1 MRTAQ
6 AGQQSVN
13 QRGIGTKGGPEN
25 LFQKPGRG
33 PAMKLYFLYV
43 LIAAIAVMAHVGAR
57 KSAATETDKVP
68 V

>member
-1 MRTAQ
+1 
-6 AGQQSVN
+6 
-13 QRGIGTKGGPEN
+13 
-25 LFQKPGRG
+25 
-33 PAMKLYFLYV
+33 MKLYFLYV